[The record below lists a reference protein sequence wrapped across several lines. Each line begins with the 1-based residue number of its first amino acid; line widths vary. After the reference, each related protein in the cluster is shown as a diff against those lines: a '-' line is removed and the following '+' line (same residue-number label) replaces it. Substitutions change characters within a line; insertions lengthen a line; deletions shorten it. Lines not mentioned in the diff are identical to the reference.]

1 MKNKIAA
8 ALVTAISLVS
18 VTLLF
23 AQGPPVVNI
32 SSYRHGNLAAAQN
45 YIVQA
50 YQMVNQAQQA
60 NDGQLGGHAARAK
73 QLLSQADYELRQAA
87 NVSNEEGH

>member
-1 MKNKIAA
+1 MKNKVSIAVVA
-8 ALVTAISLVS
+8 ARLISATV
-18 VTLLF
+18 LL

-32 SSYRHGNLAAAQN
+32 SSYRHGNLAAAQS

-50 YQMVNQAQQA
+50 YQMVSQAQQA
-60 NDGQLGGHAARAK
+60 NDDQLGGHAARAK

>member
-1 MKNKIAA
+1 MTNKLSKFIVVS
-8 ALVTAISLVS
+8 ALISG
-18 VTLLF
+18 TLLL

-32 SSYRHGNLAAAQN
+32 SSYRHGNLAAAQS

-60 NDGQLGGHAARAK
+60 NDDQLGGHAARAK

-87 NVSNEEGH
+87 NVSNQEGH

>member
-1 MKNKIAA
+1 MKNKVSIAVVA
-8 ALVTAISLVS
+8 ASLISATV
-18 VTLLF
+18 LL

-32 SSYRHGNLAAAQN
+32 SSYRHGNLAAAQS

-50 YQMVNQAQQA
+50 YQMVGQAQQA
-60 NDGQLGGHAARAK
+60 NDDQLGGHAARAK

-87 NVSNEEGH
+87 NVSNEEGR